1 MSAFFQLT
9 LDMFDNFTVERIE
22 RTYASEVIIVLT
34 HHFKPFA
41 RNSSTTGNV
50 LQKRND
56 LLVSFRATER
66 KDEEGVEVLGILL
79 CVSHALNNTNQKLE
93 IREGARRRE

>member
-1 MSAFFQLT
+1 MSAFLQLT
-9 LDMFDNFTVERIE
+9 VDMLDNFTVERIE

-50 LQKRND
+50 LQKRNEPLPS
-56 LLVSFRATER
+56 LLPPPRTALSAASIACATSAAESVAVTAIFAATDR
-66 KDEEGVEVLGILL
+66 
-79 CVSHALNNTNQKLE
+79 
-93 IREGARRRE
+93 